1 MTPTAAELLESAKA
15 LPREERAELAEG
27 LIATLGQADVSDEAR
42 LTALRTA
49 VDAAE
54 ESIAAG
60 RVIRVPAGG
69 LRDYIRSRGERAA
82 GIADAQP
89 A

>member
-1 MTPTAAELLESAKA
+1 MTWTAAELLESAKA

-27 LIATLGQADVSDEAR
+27 LIATLGTPDITDEAR
-42 LTALRTA
+42 LVALRAA

-54 ESIAAG
+54 ASIAAG
-60 RVIRVPAGG
+60 RVVRIPAGG

-82 GIADAQP
+82 EIADAQSR
-89 A
+89 